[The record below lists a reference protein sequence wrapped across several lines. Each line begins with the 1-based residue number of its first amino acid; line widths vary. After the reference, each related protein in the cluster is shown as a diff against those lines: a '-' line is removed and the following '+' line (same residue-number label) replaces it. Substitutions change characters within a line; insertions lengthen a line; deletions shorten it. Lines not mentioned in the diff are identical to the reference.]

1 METKFKLDTD
11 KAARA
16 TVAIPAS
23 YALGRVSE
31 GTKYPQL
38 AFANAFALTVIIAI
52 LYSNH
57 LAPLAKKHTPLFAS
71 KSPQQP
77 TNMNADAI
85 TRLFKEAYNY
95 DTFPPL

>member
-1 METKFKLDTD
+1 MLLFFIPKLIHHRFGPTLLLMVMEVKFELDTN

-16 TVAIPAS
+16 TIAIVAS

-38 AFANAFALTVIIAI
+38 AFANSIALIVIIMI

-57 LAPLAKKHTPLFAS
+57 PAPLAKKHTPLVC
-71 KSPQQP
+71 
-77 TNMNADAI
+77 
-85 TRLFKEAYNY
+85 E
-95 DTFPPL
+95 